1 MVYDEEERDGAGD
14 ADCAADCEGPRGE
27 LTIESEEGKGTRVA
41 ITLPRGPRPGRYLEA
56 PEDVPRRKPVLPD
69 VIDV

>member
-1 MVYDEEERDGAGD
+1 VRDHG
-14 ADCAADCEGPRGE
+14 GE

-56 PEDVPRRKPVLPD
+56 PEDAPRRKQVLPD